1 MMLCSLI
8 SYIDRQTL
16 AVLAPTIM
24 LETGLTTQEY
34 GIAISAFSIVYM
46 LANPLWGSI
55 LDRIGLRTGMFIA
68 VGLWS
73 LASASHSVMTGLLGF
88 ALARAVLGFGEGATF
103 PGGLRTAFDSLP
115 ADKRSRGLALA
126 YSGGSLGAVITPW
139 IVVPIT
145 LHFGWR
151 SAFLFTGL
159 AGVAW
164 MLLWRSLARPPYLQP
179 AVRSV
184 VSRFHFPNPKERRF
198 WALFFSYALG
208 AFPLAP
214 VLYFAPL
221 VLNRLHG
228 LSQADLG
235 KVLWIPPL
243 GWEIGYFF
251 WGWIADRNAA
261 RAARPVQL
269 MVLLLILGLPIA
281 TVPAVHSPAAALA
294 LFFWA
299 MFVAAGFIV
308 VSLRAAAQAYPPD
321 QTALVAGIGAGS
333 WSAVVAVALPILGR
347 FVDRGQFQPLFLL
360 VAALPV
366 LGVLGWLA
374 LAKTRQPGP
383 QPA

>member
-46 LANPLWGSI
+46 IGNPLWGGI
-55 LDRIGLRTGMFIA
+55 LDRIGLRNGMLIA

-73 LASASHSVMTGLLGF
+73 LASASHSLMTGLIGF
-88 ALARAVLGFGEGATF
+88 AAARAVLGFGEGATF
-103 PGGLRTAFDSLP
+103 PGGLRTSFDSLP

-126 YSGGSLGAVITPW
+126 YSGGSLGAIITPW

-151 SAFLFTGL
+151 SAFIFTGL
-159 AGVAW
+159 AGLGW
-164 MLLWRSLARPPYLQP
+164 MLLWRALARPPYLQP
-179 AVRSV
+179 VVRG
-184 VSRFHFPNPKERRF
+184 VSQFHLPNPKERRF
-198 WALFFSYALG
+198 WALCFSYALG

-221 VLNRLHG
+221 VLDRIHG
-228 LSQADLG
+228 LTQADLG

-261 RAARPVQL
+261 RAAHPVQL
-269 MVLLLILGLPIA
+269 MVLLMVLGLPVA
-281 TVPAVHSPAAALA
+281 VVPAVHSPAAALA

-299 MFVAAGFIV
+299 MFVASGFIV

-333 WSAVVAVALPILGR
+333 WSAVVAVALPVLGR
-347 FVDRGQFQPLFLL
+347 LVDNGQFQPLFLA

-366 LGVLGWLA
+366 LGVAGWLA
-374 LAKTRQPGP
+374 LARTAQPGSR
-383 QPA
+383 PA